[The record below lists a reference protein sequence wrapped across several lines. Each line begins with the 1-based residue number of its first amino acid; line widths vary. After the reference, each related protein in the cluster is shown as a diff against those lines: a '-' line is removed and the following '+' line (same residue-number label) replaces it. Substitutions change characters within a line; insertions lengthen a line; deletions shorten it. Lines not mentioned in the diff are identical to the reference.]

1 MADAMTKTT
10 PQVAASKSS
19 EKNVVLV
26 YPTTGMDLFG
36 VNVGLPLA
44 TIYLGTAL
52 DLAGYQVRLVDQRI
66 TNRFESELQRA
77 IDDNTLMVGISSM
90 TGTQIRGGLLAARVS
105 REFSP
110 HIPVVWG
117 GVHPSLCPES
127 TLRDPNCD
135 IVVKGE
141 GEATIV
147 ELAKCLESGGDLN
160 GVAGIGYKQDGK
172 LRFTAP
178 RPMIK
183 PLDSIPSPNYD
194 LVDMTPYFTSAPTTG
209 QRQLQ
214 MVTSRGCPYNCEFCY
229 NLEFNE
235 RKYRFQSAPRV
246 VEEIE
251 TLIRRFGVEA
261 IFIED
266 DYFFGSKRRVEEICD
281 LLIQRGIKLLIQA
294 PCRIDFLD
302 RAEDALMAKMKQAG
316 FRELW
321 IGIETGSAKRM
332 QEIMKQN
339 TLEQV
344 LSANR
349 KLARSEIYSK
359 YGFMSGFPGEDR
371 DETLETVDFIF
382 KLLGENPHAGVAPI
396 AIFTPYPGTDLYYK
410 AVNQFGFTP
419 PETLEEW
426 SNFHFGMN
434 NNNFLDEDQRKFLTK
449 LNVMS
454 KFFERKAFE
463 RFCNNRWKGAMMG
476 IYDFYFRVLKL
487 RLKTKF
493 FDFMPEVP
501 LIQRLER
508 LYLQT
513 MHQAE
518 LTKVKR
524 T

>member
-1 MADAMTKTT
+1 MADALRQIDS
-10 PQVAASKSS
+10 P

-36 VNVGLPLA
+36 INVGLPLSVL
-44 TIYLGTAL
+44 YLGTVL
-52 DLAGYQVRLVDQRI
+52 EKEGYPVRIVDQRL
-66 TNRFESELQRA
+66 TTKFEHVLQEA
-77 IDDNTLMVGISSM
+77 VDENTLMVGISTM
-90 TGTQIRGGLLAARVS
+90 TGTQIRGGLLAAHIVRDIS
-105 REFSP
+105 AA
-110 HIPVVWG
+110 IPVVWG

-127 TLRDPNCD
+127 TLRDPRCD

-147 ELAKCLESGGDLN
+147 DLARCLDHGGDLEC
-160 GVAGIGYKQDGK
+160 VSGIGYKRDGK

-194 LVDMTPYFTSAPTTG
+194 LVDMTPYFTSAPSTG

-214 MVTSRGCPYNCEFCY
+214 IVTSRGCPYNCEFCY

-235 RKYRFQSAPRV
+235 RKYRYQSAERV
-246 VEEIE
+246 VQEIE
-251 TLIRRFGVEA
+251 YLVNRFSVGA

-266 DYFFGSKRRVEEICD
+266 DYFFGSKKRVERICD
-281 LLIQRGIKLLIQA
+281 LLIEHDIQVLIQA
-294 PCRIDFLD
+294 PCRVDFLD
-302 RAEDALMAKMKQAG
+302 RADETLMMKMKAAG

-321 IGIETGSAKRM
+321 VGIETGSPRRM

-349 KLARSEIYSK
+349 KLGNAELYVK
-359 YGFMSGFPGEDR
+359 YGFMAGFPGEDR
-371 DETLETVDFIF
+371 QETLETVDFIF
-382 KLLGENPHAGVAPI
+382 KLLGENQHAGVAPI

-410 AVNQFGFTP
+410 CVNDFNFTP

-434 NNNFLDEDQRKFLTK
+434 NNTFLDEEQRSFLTK

-463 RFCNNRWKGAMMG
+463 RYCNNHLNGVMMAL
-476 IYDFYFRVLKL
+476 YDLYFKILKL
-487 RLKTKF
+487 RLRTRF
-493 FDFMPEVP
+493 FDFMPEIP
-501 LIQRLER
+501 LIQ
-508 LYLQT
+508 
-513 MHQAE
+513 
-518 LTKVKR
+518 
-524 T
+524 